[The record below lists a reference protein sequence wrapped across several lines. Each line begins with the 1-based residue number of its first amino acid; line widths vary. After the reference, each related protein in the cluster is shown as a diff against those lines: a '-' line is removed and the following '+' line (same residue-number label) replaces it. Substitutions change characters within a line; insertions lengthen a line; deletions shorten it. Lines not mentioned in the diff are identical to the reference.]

1 MTPELIGIITVGV
14 ALAGTILISNRD
26 LRGEMRDHRNET
38 RAELKE
44 IRADLADVRDR
55 VARIEGLFE
64 GMGRRKAEPSP
75 TTES

>member
-14 ALAGTILISNRD
+14 ALAGMILISNRD
-26 LRGEMRDHRNET
+26 LRNEM

-64 GMGRRKAEPSP
+64 GMGRRKADPSP

>member
-14 ALAGTILISNRD
+14 ASSGMILISNRD

-38 RAELKE
+38 RA
-44 IRADLADVRDR
+44 DLADVRGC

-75 TTES
+75 TTDS

>member
-1 MTPELIGIITVGV
+1 MTPEPIGIITVGV
-14 ALAGTILISNRD
+14 ALAGMILISNRD
-26 LRGEMRDHRNET
+26 LRNEM

-44 IRADLADVRDR
+44 IRADLADVRSR

-75 TTES
+75 TTDS

>member
-14 ALAGTILISNRD
+14 ALAGMILISNRD
-26 LRGEMRDHRNET
+26 LRNEM

>member
-14 ALAGTILISNRD
+14 ALAGMILISNRD
-26 LRGEMRDHRNET
+26 LRNEM

-75 TTES
+75 TTDS